1 MTTENSVD
9 YQKLSNHDGVLHCHH
24 YNCFL
29 QRTIQDPDYLDTDP
43 LLKKAAAL
51 VAISHM
57 NLLLAKAPDNS
68 PGAALAIGAALCRD
82 RGFGILDLSGVTEK
96 GGRVMSSM
104 SHYGYGWLKKFGKG
118 STPVCHFL
126 TGYIRGILS
135 AAFQKEFTVAETLCR
150 AKGDGRCIFE
160 VYEGADDA
168 ILGQGNRGGQVAMVP
183 PPPISQSCN
192 LDVEAITSAVRGLG
206 LAGNEEGII
215 DAFNVYLTSHYGD
228 YYNRIS
234 FGFEQQLEAMCSV
247 EGLAQPLLVEAGHV
261 CGFNTFGGIMKS
273 PEWYALVANNARNR
287 EDWVHGIVAVIN
299 ALGWGTWR
307 VAELK
312 SNERL
317 VIRTYNSY
325 ESVGYRQHFGLA
337 KVPKCYMAQ
346 GTTAAI
352 MNLIYLGNIDKKPEL
367 TDFFYENLFSGE
379 DSFFS
384 TETKCQASGDDC
396 CEFVIERAPQ

>member
-1 MTTENSVD
+1 MTTGKSVE
-9 YQKLSNHDGVLHCHH
+9 YQKFSNHDGVLHCHH

-29 QRTIQDPDYLDTDP
+29 QRTIQDPGYIDPDP

-51 VAISHM
+51 VAMSHM
-57 NLLLAKAPDNS
+57 NIFFANNPAKNS
-68 PGAALAIGAALCRD
+68 ALALEIGAALCKD
-82 RGFGILDLSGVTEK
+82 RGFGILDLSGVNEK
-96 GGRVMSSM
+96 GGRVVSSM
-104 SHYGYGWLKKFGKG
+104 SHYGFGWLKKFGK
-118 STPVCHFL
+118 SSNPVCHFL
-126 TGYIRGILS
+126 AGYIRGILS

-168 ILGQGNRGGQVAMVP
+168 ILGQVNVRGQVATVT
-183 PPPISQSCN
+183 PPPITQSGN
-192 LDVEAITSAVRGLG
+192 LDVDSITSAVSGLG
-206 LAGNEEGII
+206 LVGNEEGII
-215 DAFNVYLTSHYGD
+215 DAFNVYLASHYGD

-273 PEWYALVANNARNR
+273 PEWYALVAQNARNR
-287 EDWVHGIVAVIN
+287 EDWVHGMVAVIN

-307 VAELK
+307 IAELK
-312 SNERL
+312 GNERL

-325 ESVGYRQHFGLA
+325 EAVGYQQHFGQA

-346 GTTAAI
+346 GTTSAI

-367 TDFFYENLFSGE
+367 TDAFYENLFSGE

-384 TETKCQASGDDC
+384 IETKCQAKGDDC
-396 CEFVIERAPQ
+396 CEFVVERAQQ